1 MRKMICLHGLAPE
14 QEASIREAAPDWHI
28 IFGRPKELDPAE
40 FRDAEVILGWCDAAQ
55 ETGLAP
61 GSKLRWIQ
69 LWSSGADYMPFEKL
83 KQREVLLTTASGVH
97 PVPMAETVFAMLLAF
112 TRELPRAIR
121 NQTRRHWDKAGRF
134 TELNGRTMA
143 VIGLGSI
150 GTEIAR
156 LAQAF
161 GMRVIGVRR
170 TARPADHVDAVHTLD
185 KLDEALAVSDVI
197 VNVLPKTTE
206 TEGLFDEAR
215 FAAMKRGA
223 FFVNVGRGASVRT
236 DALVQALTKGRLAG
250 AGLDVFETEPLPEDH
265 PLWAMNNVI
274 ITPHTGGNTDRLK
287 EKVTA
292 LFLENLAAYLDTG
305 SPARNLVDY
314 DREY

>member
-1 MRKMICLHGLAPE
+1 
-14 QEASIREAAPDWHI
+14 
-28 IFGRPKELDPAE
+28 
-40 FRDAEVILGWCDAAQ
+40 
-55 ETGLAP
+55 
-61 GSKLRWIQ
+61 
-69 LWSSGADYMPFEKL
+69 MPFGKL
-83 KQREVLLTTASGVH
+83 KEGEVMLTTASGVH

-170 TARPADHVDAVHTLD
+170 TARPAEHVDAVLTPD
-185 KLDEALAVSDVI
+185 KLDEALAASDVI

-206 TEGLFDEAR
+206 TDGLFDEAR
-215 FAAMKRGA
+215 FAAMKQGA
-223 FFVNVGRGASVRT
+223 FFVNIGRGASVRT
-236 DALVQALTKGRLAG
+236 DALVQALTNGHLAG

-265 PLWAMNNVI
+265 PLWSLDNVI

-287 EKVTA
+287 ERVTA
-292 LFLENLAAYLDTG
+292 LFLENLAAYLETG

-314 DREY
+314 DRQY

>member
-14 QEASIREAAPDWHI
+14 QEAGIRAAAPDWHL
-28 IFGRPKELDPAE
+28 IFGRPKDLDPAE
-40 FRDAEVILGWCDAAQ
+40 FRDAEVIFGWCDAAA
-55 ETGLAP
+55 ETGLAA

-69 LWSSGADYMPFEKL
+69 LWSSGADYMPFGKL
-83 KQREVLLTTASGVH
+83 KQREVMLTTASGVH
-97 PVPMAETVFAMLLAF
+97 PVPMAETVFAMLLAY

-121 NQTRRHWDKAGRF
+121 NQRRRHWDKAGHF

-170 TARPADHVDAVHTLD
+170 TGRPAEQVDAVLTLD
-185 KLDEALAVSDVI
+185 KLDEALAASDVI

-206 TEGLFDEAR
+206 TDGLFDEAR
-215 FAAMKRGA
+215 FAAMKQGA
-223 FFVNVGRGASVRT
+223 FFVNIGRGASVCT
-236 DALVQALTKGRLAG
+236 DALVQALTNGHLAG

-265 PLWAMNNVI
+265 PLWSLDNVI

-292 LFLENLAAYLDTG
+292 LFLENLAAYLETG

-314 DREY
+314 GRQY